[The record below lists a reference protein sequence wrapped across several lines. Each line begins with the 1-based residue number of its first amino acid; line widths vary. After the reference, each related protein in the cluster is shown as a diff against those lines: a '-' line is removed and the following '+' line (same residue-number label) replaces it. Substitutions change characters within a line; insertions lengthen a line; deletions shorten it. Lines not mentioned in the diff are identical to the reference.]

1 MKAVYLSDLLLKRD
15 WTGVILY
22 HDKITKRFMNFEKL
36 IDYFKLDKQ
45 EFYFQFSSHPNYP
58 SALAFSDTLN
68 FLGLKNDAYELDKEY
83 WDELPEE
90 YIAVVDNSFSLVK
103 KKGDQFAIYSDK
115 IKNITKEELY
125 KNSSEFVLL
134 FEKTEAAK
142 TTSSFNYK
150 PVIYSI
156 FGLII
161 LYSLL
166 QFSWYESVFNIL
178 SLAGVYISLELFN
191 QKFGQESMIVN
202 NICGVGAKNTIQS
215 ACSKIFS
222 SDKTNVLGLK
232 LSDFSL
238 VYFLGIT
245 FIGLVFPNA
254 QFVLRITAL
263 VSVLVIL
270 YSLYVQFF
278 VEKSF
283 CRVCFLIIIILLSQ
297 IAISTMYFSWE
308 ASLAVVF
315 IGAIVFSSL
324 FFTTAFF
331 SNLLSQKE
339 ELKKSNAKNLRFK
352 RNYDLFKRELLD
364 KEKIEFSDNNTFFVG
379 NKEAKLHLSIVSNP
393 YCGFCKDAHKIVENL
408 LHKYPNEISVQMRFN
423 YSPDQQNEKFTQ
435 LLSDFMYTYKNK
447 FEREFLDLIEYWF
460 ETRDEN
466 KVRQKAGIT
475 SSNENL
481 APVVNMSM
489 ENKNAGINFTP
500 IILINGYQFPD
511 KYDREDI
518 YYFIGELMEDDDIV
532 FVLA

>member
-1 MKAVYLSDLLLKRD
+1 MS
-15 WTGVILY
+15 
-22 HDKITKRFMNFEKL
+22 FEKL

-83 WDELPEE
+83 WNELPEE
-90 YIAVVDNSFSLVK
+90 YIAVVDRSFSLVK
-103 KKGDQFAIYSDK
+103 KKGEHFIVYSDK
-115 IKNITKEELY
+115 VKTLTQEELY
-125 KNSSEFVLL
+125 KNSDNFVLL
-134 FEKTEAAK
+134 FEKTEGAK
-142 TTSSFNYK
+142 TTSSFKFK

-191 QKFGQESMIVN
+191 QKFGHESTVVN
-202 NICGVGAKNTIQS
+202 NICGAGVKNTIQS
-215 ACSKIFS
+215 SCSKIFS

-238 VYFLGIT
+238 VYFLGIS
-245 FIGLVFPNA
+245 FMGLVFPDA
-254 QFVLRITAL
+254 QFILRITAL
-263 VSVLVIL
+263 TSVIVIL
-270 YSLYVQFF
+270 YSLYIQLF

-283 CRVCFLIIIILLSQ
+283 CRVCFLIIFILLSQ
-297 IAISTMYFSWE
+297 IGIGSIYFSWG
-308 ASLAVVF
+308 ASLAIVF
-315 IGAIVFSSL
+315 ISAIVFASL
-324 FFTTAFF
+324 FFTLVFF
-331 SNLLSQKE
+331 NNLLKEKE

-364 KEKIEFSDNNTFFVG
+364 NEKVEFTDNNTFFVG
-379 NKEAKLHLSIVSNP
+379 NRDAKIHLSIVSNP
-393 YCGFCKDAHKIVENL
+393 YCGFCKDGHKIVENL
-408 LHKYPNEISVQMRFN
+408 LHQYPNDISVQMRFN
-423 YSPDQQNEKFTQ
+423 YSQDEKNEKFTQ
-435 LLSDFMYTYKNK
+435 LVSDFMYTYKNK
-447 FEREFLDLIEYWF
+447 FEQEFINLVEYWF
-460 ETRDEN
+460 ETRDES

-475 SSNENL
+475 SSDENL
-481 APVVNMSM
+481 SPVVNMSI

-518 YYFIGELMEDDDIV
+518 YYFIGELIEDEDIV
-532 FVLA
+532 FNFESIKA

>member
-1 MKAVYLSDLLLKRD
+1 MKRYE
-15 WTGVILY
+15 TEVIVN
-22 HDKITKRFMNFEKL
+22 HHEITELFMNFEKL

-68 FLGLKNDAYELDKEY
+68 FLGLRNDAYELDKEY

-103 KKGDQFAIYSDK
+103 KKGDQFTVYSDK
-115 IKNITKEELY
+115 VKNVTKEELY
-125 KNSSEFVLL
+125 QKSSEFVLL
-134 FEKTEAAK
+134 FEKIEGTK
-142 TTSSFNYK
+142 TASSFNFK
-150 PVIYSI
+150 PVIYAI

-191 QKFGQESMIVN
+191 QKFGQVSAVVN
-202 NICGVGAKNTIQS
+202 NICGVGANNAAQS
-215 ACSKIFS
+215 SCSKIFS

-238 VYFLGIT
+238 IYFLGIT
-245 FIGLVFPNA
+245 FLGLIFPDA

-263 VSVLVIL
+263 TSSVVIL

-283 CRVCFLIIIILLSQ
+283 CRVCFLIIFILLSQ
-297 IAISTMYFSWE
+297 IAISTVYFSWG
-308 ASLAVVF
+308 ASLA
-315 IGAIVFSSL
+315 IVFVSTIVFASL

-331 SNLLSQKE
+331 NNLLNQKE

-364 KEKIEFSDNNTFFVG
+364 KEKVEFSDENTFFVG
-379 NKEAKLHLSIVSNP
+379 NKEAKLHLSVVSNP
-393 YCGFCKDAHKIVENL
+393 YCGFCKGAHEIVENL
-408 LHKYPNEISVQMRFN
+408 LHQYPNDISVQMRFN
-423 YSPDQQNEKFTQ
+423 YSPEQQNEKYTQ
-435 LLSDFMYTYKNK
+435 LISDFMYVYKNK
-447 FEREFLDLIEYWF
+447 PEKEFVNLVEYWF
-460 ETRDEN
+460 ETRDES
-466 KVRQKAGIT
+466 KVRQKAGI
-475 SSNENL
+475 SSSDENL
-481 APVVNMSM
+481 TPVVNMSI

-518 YYFIGELMEDDDIV
+518 HYFIGELMEDEEIV
-532 FVLA
+532 LVLI